1 MKQIRDLGITT
12 KEGFSIKNLQ
22 RFPSMEWGE
31 DGGLQAD
38 LYYKGD
44 KIMVV
49 YDAGNGGSAITYT
62 TELYSMKM
70 GEIKTAALTF
80 LKRCDDNWDKYD
92 FLRNKAA
99 KDIDDDDFE
108 SIVTVIEERYG
119 VMYQLKKSFKNGY
132 KSVAVLKNDLH
143 IDYLQY
149 KVDDVTMDEVK
160 SYLVRNNLDKKY
172 TGVELFDKNSA
183 LVGGSL

>member
-12 KEGFSIKNLQ
+12 KEGFSVENLK

-38 LYYKGD
+38 LFYKGD
-44 KIMVV
+44 KIMTVFN
-49 YDAGNGGSAITYT
+49 AGDGGCAICHT
-62 TELYSMKM
+62 TELYSTKM
-70 GEIKTAALTF
+70 GEIKTAALAF

-92 FLRNKAA
+92 FLRDKAA

-108 SIVTVIEERYG
+108 STVTVIEERYDLLS
-119 VMYQLKKSFKNGY
+119 QLKKSFRNGY
-132 KSVAVLKNDLH
+132 KYVAVLKNDLR

-160 SYLVRNNLDKKY
+160 SYLVKNNLDKKY
-172 TGVELFDKNSA
+172 TNIKLFNANS
-183 LVGGSL
+183 SLCVL